1 MNKSTRKELSS
12 IADRLDNVQSEI
24 RSVIEDL
31 EYIRDEEQDKY
42 DNLPENFQTDE
53 RQEQIDE
60 LDGIIGDIDGV
71 DFDDHIERLRNL

>member
-12 IADRLDNVQSEI
+12 ISDRLDNVQSEI

-71 DFDDHIERLRNL
+71 EFDDHIERLRNL

>member
-71 DFDDHIERLRNL
+71 DFDDNIERLRNL

>member
-71 DFDDHIERLRNL
+71 EFDDHIERLRNL

>member
-1 MNKSTRKELSS
+1 MSS